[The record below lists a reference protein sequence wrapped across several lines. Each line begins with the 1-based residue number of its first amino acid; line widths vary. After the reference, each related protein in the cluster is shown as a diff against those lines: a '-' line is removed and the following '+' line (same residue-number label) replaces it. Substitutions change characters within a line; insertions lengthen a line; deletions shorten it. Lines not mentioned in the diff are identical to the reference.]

1 MNNINLDINT
11 YNIDELK
18 NLFKLSQNYTSE
30 NIYSAK
36 ENIANSICKSNIS
49 ESKKTE
55 ILIFLDN
62 IKNKLINNLETGLV
76 NNNTSIKEFNGNHY
90 ITNKDEAIFGNYKQT
105 NKSTLKKIYTIDSIF
120 RHNYDLTDN
129 QSHNYTIQLPETI
142 SRAMSMSISS
152 VEIPLT
158 YHNISSYYNNNVFSI
173 EMFEV
178 VNNQDILRENA
189 LIIELSG
196 GLYESRNSSSSRTNA
211 WSIEQEINDKLQAVT
226 RGKRDIAAGI
236 DGIFYGLNE
245 YYLYILAIEFVIDKK
260 TGYSYFRHRN
270 TGASGVALSNYKLKI
285 TFNVNNPNANSS
297 NCYSNELRQK
307 LGWQLGFRTD
317 SITLSSANLIANS
330 TAICYIN
337 YPRYIYIAID
347 DFQSSSQNYFAVAS
361 DSIIAPNIITR
372 INILSLLE
380 EKTAFKQ
387 GAYAGD
393 IYYNQKH
400 IREYFG
406 PTSIN
411 KLKIQLLDEYGRNFS
426 LNNVDWSF
434 IITFDCLYN

>member
-1 MNNINLDINT
+1 MNNINLDINS

-62 IKNKLINNLETGLV
+62 IKNKLINNLETRLV
-76 NNNTSIKEFNGNHY
+76 NTNSSIKEFNGNHY
-90 ITNKDEAIFGNYKQT
+90 ITNNDEAILGNYKQT
-105 NKSTLKKIYTIDSIF
+105 NKSILKKIYTIDSIF
-120 RHNYDLTDN
+120 RQNYELTDN

-142 SRAMSMSISS
+142 SRAISMSISS

-173 EMFEV
+173 ELLDSS
-178 VNNQDILRENA
+178 NN
-189 LIIELSG
+189 LIGNIQKIELSP
-196 GLYESRNSSSSRTNA
+196 GLYESRISSYSPNDLNRIICY
-211 WSIEQEINDKLQAVT
+211 SIEKEVNDKIKELVFQDISNNLQ
-226 RGKRDIAAGI
+226 
-236 DGIFYGLNE
+236 
-245 YYLYILAIEFVIDKK
+245 FVIEPRSGFSCFKFDNSNNITNNILGTKK
-260 TGYSYFRHRN
+260 I
-270 TGASGVALSNYKLKI
+270 KI
-285 TFNVNNPNANSS
+285 NFNVNNTNTNPS
-297 NCYSNELRQK
+297 NCYSNELYQK
-307 LGWQLGFRTD
+307 LGWQLGFR
-317 SITLSSANLIANS
+317 SNTLIIDANDLFAVSAG
-330 TAICYIN
+330 ICHIN

-347 DFQSSSQNYFAVAS
+347 DFQSSSQNYFSIAS
-361 DSIIAPNIITR
+361 DSIVAPNIITR

-411 KLKIQLLDEYGRNFS
+411 KLKIQLLDEYGRHFS
-426 LNNVDWSF
+426 LNNMDWSF

>member
-1 MNNINLDINT
+1 MNNINLDINS

-62 IKNKLINNLETGLV
+62 IKNKLINNLETRLV
-76 NNNTSIKEFNGNHY
+76 NTNSSIKEFNGNHY
-90 ITNKDEAIFGNYKQT
+90 ITNNDETILGNYKQT
-105 NKSTLKKIYTIDSIF
+105 NKSILKKIYTIDSIF
-120 RHNYDLTDN
+120 RQNYELTDN

-142 SRAMSMSISS
+142 SRAISMSISS

-173 EMFEV
+173 ELLDSS
-178 VNNQDILRENA
+178 NN
-189 LIIELSG
+189 LIGNIQKIELSP
-196 GLYESRNSSSSRTNA
+196 GLYESRISSYSPNDVNRIICY
-211 WSIEQEINDKLQAVT
+211 SIEKEVNDKIKELVFQDISNNLQ
-226 RGKRDIAAGI
+226 
-236 DGIFYGLNE
+236 
-245 YYLYILAIEFVIDKK
+245 FVIEPRSGFSCFKFDNSNNITNNILGTKK
-260 TGYSYFRHRN
+260 I
-270 TGASGVALSNYKLKI
+270 KI
-285 TFNVNNPNANSS
+285 NFNVNNTNTNPS
-297 NCYSNELRQK
+297 NCYSNELYQK
-307 LGWQLGFRTD
+307 LGWQLGFR
-317 SITLSSANLIANS
+317 SNTLIIDANDLFAVSAG
-330 TAICYIN
+330 ICHIN

-347 DFQSSSQNYFAVAS
+347 DFQSSSQNYFSIAS
-361 DSIIAPNIITR
+361 DSIVAPNIITR

-411 KLKIQLLDEYGRNFS
+411 KLKIQLLDEYGRHFS
-426 LNNVDWSF
+426 LNNMDWSF

>member
-18 NLFKLSQNYTSE
+18 NLLKLPQNYTSE
-30 NIYSAK
+30 NIYNAK
-36 ENIANSICKSNIS
+36 ENIANSILKSNIS

-55 ILIFLDN
+55 IYIFLDN
-62 IKNKLINNLETGLV
+62 IKNKLINNLETGL
-76 NNNTSIKEFNGNHY
+76 NITSIKEFNGNQY
-90 ITNKDEAIFGNYKQT
+90 ISNNNESILGNYKQT
-105 NKSTLKKIYTIDSIF
+105 NRSILKKIYTIDSIF
-120 RHNYDLTDN
+120 RQNYELTDN
-129 QSHNYTIQLPETI
+129 QSHNYTIQLPETVT
-142 SRAMSMSISS
+142 RAMSMSISS

-173 EMFEV
+173 EMFYSDGTRIGDFE
-178 VNNQDILRENA
+178 
-189 LIIELSG
+189 LIIKLSD
-196 GLYESRNSSSSRTNA
+196 GLYESRNSSSARA
-211 WSIEQEINDKLQAVT
+211 YSIEQEINEKIKAIVASDVPNITLS
-226 RGKRDIAAGI
+226 
-236 DGIFYGLNE
+236 
-245 YYLYILAIEFVIDKK
+245 YIKYFRYINAITFVIDKK
-260 TGYSYFRHRN
+260 SGYSYFSYDN
-270 TGASGVALSNYKLKI
+270 VGTPIQDYKIKI
-285 TFNVNNPNANSS
+285 NFNVNNPNANSS

-317 SITLSSANLIANS
+317 SITFSSTNLIAES
-330 TAICYIN
+330 SAICYIN
-337 YPRYIYIAID
+337 YPRYIYIALD

-426 LNNVDWSF
+426 LINMDWSF

>member
-1 MNNINLDINT
+1 MNNINLDINS

-62 IKNKLINNLETGLV
+62 IKNKLINNLETRLV
-76 NNNTSIKEFNGNHY
+76 NTNSSIKEFNGNHY
-90 ITNKDEAIFGNYKQT
+90 ITNNDEAILGNYKQT
-105 NKSTLKKIYTIDSIF
+105 NKSILKKIYTIDSIF
-120 RHNYDLTDN
+120 RQNYELTDN

-142 SRAMSMSISS
+142 SRAISMSISS

-173 EMFEV
+173 ELLDSS
-178 VNNQDILRENA
+178 NN
-189 LIIELSG
+189 LIGNIQKIELSP
-196 GLYESRNSSSSRTNA
+196 GLYESRISSYSPNDLNRIICY
-211 WSIEQEINDKLQAVT
+211 SIEKEVNDKIKELVFQDISNNLQ
-226 RGKRDIAAGI
+226 
-236 DGIFYGLNE
+236 
-245 YYLYILAIEFVIDKK
+245 FVIEPRSGFSCFKFDNSNNITNNILGTKK
-260 TGYSYFRHRN
+260 I
-270 TGASGVALSNYKLKI
+270 KI
-285 TFNVNNPNANSS
+285 NFNVNNTNTNPS
-297 NCYSNELRQK
+297 NCYSNELYQK
-307 LGWQLGFRTD
+307 LGWQLGFR
-317 SITLSSANLIANS
+317 SNTLIIDANDLFAVSAG
-330 TAICYIN
+330 ICHIN

-347 DFQSSSQNYFAVAS
+347 DFQSSSQNYFSIAS
-361 DSIIAPNIITR
+361 DSIVAPNIITR

-426 LNNVDWSF
+426 LNNMDWSF

>member
-18 NLFKLSQNYTSE
+18 NLLKLPQNYTSE
-30 NIYSAK
+30 NIYNAK
-36 ENIANSICKSNIS
+36 ENIANSILKSNIS

-55 ILIFLDN
+55 IYIFLDN
-62 IKNKLINNLETGLV
+62 IKNKLINNLETGL
-76 NNNTSIKEFNGNHY
+76 NITSIKEFNGNQY
-90 ITNKDEAIFGNYKQT
+90 ISNNNESILGNYKQT
-105 NKSTLKKIYTIDSIF
+105 NRSILKKIYTIDSIF
-120 RHNYDLTDN
+120 RQNYELTDN
-129 QSHNYTIQLPETI
+129 QSHNYTIQLPETVT
-142 SRAMSMSISS
+142 RAMSMSISS

-173 EMFEV
+173 EMFYSNGTRIGDFE
-178 VNNQDILRENA
+178 
-189 LIIELSG
+189 LIIKLSD
-196 GLYESRNSSSSRTNA
+196 GLYESRNYSSARA
-211 WSIEQEINDKLQAVT
+211 YSIEQEINEKIKAIVASDVPNITLS
-226 RGKRDIAAGI
+226 
-236 DGIFYGLNE
+236 
-245 YYLYILAIEFVIDKK
+245 YIKYFRYINAITFVIDKK
-260 TGYSYFRHRN
+260 SGYSYFSYDN
-270 TGASGVALSNYKLKI
+270 VGTPIQDYKIKI
-285 TFNVNNPNANSS
+285 NFNVNNPNANSS

-317 SITLSSANLIANS
+317 SITFSSTNLIAES
-330 TAICYIN
+330 SAICYIN
-337 YPRYIYIAID
+337 YPRYIYIALD

-426 LNNVDWSF
+426 LNNMDWSF

>member
-1 MNNINLDINT
+1 MNNINLDINA

-18 NLFKLSQNYTSE
+18 NLFKLSQNYNSE
-30 NIYSAK
+30 NIYNAK
-36 ENIANSICKSNIS
+36 ESIANSICKSNIS

-62 IKNKLINNLETGLV
+62 IKNKLINNLETRLV
-76 NNNTSIKEFNGNHY
+76 NTNSSIKEFNGNHY
-90 ITNKDEAIFGNYKQT
+90 ITNNDEAILGNYKQT
-105 NKSTLKKIYTIDSIF
+105 NKSILKKIYTIDSIF
-120 RHNYDLTDN
+120 RQNYELIDN

-142 SRAMSMSISS
+142 SRAISMSISS

-173 EMFEV
+173 ELLDSS
-178 VNNQDILRENA
+178 NN
-189 LIIELSG
+189 LIGNIQKIELSP
-196 GLYESRNSSSSRTNA
+196 GLYESRISSYSPNDLNRIICY
-211 WSIEQEINDKLQAVT
+211 SIEKEINDKIKELVFQ
-226 RGKRDIAAGI
+226 DISNN
-236 DGIFYGLNE
+236 LK
-245 YYLYILAIEFVIDKK
+245 FVIEP
-260 TGYSYFRHRN
+260 R
-270 TGASGVALSNYKLKI
+270 SGFSCFKFDNSNNITNNILGTNKI
-285 TFNVNNPNANSS
+285 RINFNVNNTNTNSS
-297 NCYSNELRQK
+297 NCYSNELYQK
-307 LGWQLGFRTD
+307 LGWQLGFRSNALIID
-317 SITLSSANLIANS
+317 ANDLFAVSAG
-330 TAICYIN
+330 ICHIN

-347 DFQSSSQNYFAVAS
+347 DFQSSSQNYFSIAS
-361 DSIIAPNIITR
+361 DSIVAPNIITR

-426 LNNVDWSF
+426 LNNMDWSF

>member
-1 MNNINLDINT
+1 MNNINLDINA

-36 ENIANSICKSNIS
+36 ESIANSICKSNIS

-62 IKNKLINNLETGLV
+62 IKNKLINNLETRLV
-76 NNNTSIKEFNGNHY
+76 NTNSSIKEFNGNHY
-90 ITNKDEAIFGNYKQT
+90 ITNNDEAILGNYKQT
-105 NKSTLKKIYTIDSIF
+105 NKSILKKIYTIDSIF
-120 RHNYDLTDN
+120 RQNYELIDN

-142 SRAMSMSISS
+142 SRAISMSISS

-158 YHNISSYYNNNVFSI
+158 YHNISNYYNNNVFSI
-173 EMFEV
+173 ELLDS
-178 VNNQDILRENA
+178 NNN
-189 LIIELSG
+189 LIGNIQKIELSP
-196 GLYESRNSSSSRTNA
+196 GLYESRISSYSPNDVNRIICY
-211 WSIEQEINDKLQAVT
+211 SIEKEVNDKIKELVFQDISNNLQ
-226 RGKRDIAAGI
+226 
-236 DGIFYGLNE
+236 
-245 YYLYILAIEFVIDKK
+245 FVIEPRSGFSCFKFDNSNNITNNILGTKK
-260 TGYSYFRHRN
+260 I
-270 TGASGVALSNYKLKI
+270 KI
-285 TFNVNNPNANSS
+285 NFNVNNTNTNAS
-297 NCYSNELRQK
+297 NCYSNELYQK
-307 LGWQLGFRTD
+307 LGWQLGFRSNALIID
-317 SITLSSANLIANS
+317 ANDLFAVSAG
-330 TAICYIN
+330 ICHIN

-347 DFQSSSQNYFAVAS
+347 DFQSSSQNYFSIAS
-361 DSIIAPNIITR
+361 DSIVAPNIITR

-426 LNNVDWSF
+426 LNNMDWSF

>member
-1 MNNINLDINT
+1 MNNINLDINS

-62 IKNKLINNLETGLV
+62 IKNKLINNLETRLV
-76 NNNTSIKEFNGNHY
+76 NTNSSIKEFNGNHY
-90 ITNKDEAIFGNYKQT
+90 ITNNDEAILGNYKQT
-105 NKSTLKKIYTIDSIF
+105 NKSILKKIYTIDSIF
-120 RHNYDLTDN
+120 RQNYELTDN

-142 SRAMSMSISS
+142 SRAISMSISS

-173 EMFEV
+173 ELLDSS
-178 VNNQDILRENA
+178 NN
-189 LIIELSG
+189 LIGNIQKIELSP
-196 GLYESRNSSSSRTNA
+196 GLYESRISSYSPNDVNRIICY
-211 WSIEQEINDKLQAVT
+211 SIEKEVNDKIKELVFQDISNNLQ
-226 RGKRDIAAGI
+226 
-236 DGIFYGLNE
+236 
-245 YYLYILAIEFVIDKK
+245 FVIEPRSGFSCFKFDNSNNITNNILGTKK
-260 TGYSYFRHRN
+260 I
-270 TGASGVALSNYKLKI
+270 KI
-285 TFNVNNPNANSS
+285 NFNVNNTNTNPS
-297 NCYSNELRQK
+297 NCYSNELYQK
-307 LGWQLGFRTD
+307 LGWQLGFRSNALIID
-317 SITLSSANLIANS
+317 ANDLFAVSAG
-330 TAICYIN
+330 ICHIN

-347 DFQSSSQNYFAVAS
+347 DFQSSSQNYFSIAS
-361 DSIIAPNIITR
+361 DSIVAPNIITR

-411 KLKIQLLDEYGRNFS
+411 KLKIQLLDEYGRHFS
-426 LNNVDWSF
+426 LNNMDWSF

>member
-11 YNIDELK
+11 YNIEELK
-18 NLFKLSQNYTSE
+18 NLLKLPQNYNSE
-30 NIYSAK
+30 NIYNAK
-36 ENIANSICKSNIS
+36 ENIANSIRKSNIS

-55 ILIFLDN
+55 IYIFLDN
-62 IKNKLINNLETGLV
+62 IKNKLINNLEIGL
-76 NNNTSIKEFNGNHY
+76 NITSIKEFNGNHY
-90 ITNKDEAIFGNYKQT
+90 ITNNNESILGNYKQT

-120 RHNYDLTDN
+120 RHNYELTDN
-129 QSHNYTIQLPETI
+129 QSHNYTIQLPETVT
-142 SRAMSMSISS
+142 RAVSMSISS
-152 VEIPLT
+152 IEIPLT
-158 YHNISSYYNNNVFSI
+158 YYNISSYYNNNVFSI
-173 EMFEV
+173 QVLDTPLEI
-178 VNNQDILRENA
+178 DGTPPPA
-189 LIIELSG
+189 PTIIELSA
-196 GLYESRNSSSSRTNA
+196 GLYEARNSSSSRVSA
-211 WSIEQEINDKLQAVT
+211 YSIEQEINDKITAINTPISTVSQNP
-226 RGKRDIAAGI
+226 
-236 DGIFYGLNE
+236 YHS
-245 YYLYILAIEFVIDKK
+245 YINNVEFVIDKRS
-260 TGYSYFRHRN
+260 GYSYFRYKNNVDIKTYKIKINFNLNNQDAISKNCH
-270 TGASGVALSNYKLKI
+270 SNDLHK
-285 TFNVNNPNANSS
+285 
-297 NCYSNELRQK
+297 K

-317 SITLSSANLIANS
+317 SITLSSSNLIANS
-330 TAICYIN
+330 SAICNIS

-406 PTSIN
+406 PTDIN

-426 LNNVDWSF
+426 LNNMDWSF

>member
-1 MNNINLDINT
+1 MNNINLDINS

-30 NIYSAK
+30 NIYNAK

-62 IKNKLINNLETGLV
+62 IKNKLINNLETRLV
-76 NNNTSIKEFNGNHY
+76 NTNSSIKEFNGNHY
-90 ITNKDEAIFGNYKQT
+90 ITNNDEAILGNYKQT
-105 NKSTLKKIYTIDSIF
+105 NKSILKKIYTIDSIF
-120 RHNYDLTDN
+120 RQNYELTDN

-142 SRAMSMSISS
+142 SRAISMSISS

-173 EMFEV
+173 ELLDSS
-178 VNNQDILRENA
+178 NN
-189 LIIELSG
+189 LIGNIQKIELSP
-196 GLYESRNSSSSRTNA
+196 GLYESRISSYSPNDVNRIICY
-211 WSIEQEINDKLQAVT
+211 SIEKEVNDKIKELVFQDISNNLQ
-226 RGKRDIAAGI
+226 
-236 DGIFYGLNE
+236 
-245 YYLYILAIEFVIDKK
+245 FVIEPRSGFSCFKFDNSNNITNNILGTKK
-260 TGYSYFRHRN
+260 I
-270 TGASGVALSNYKLKI
+270 KI
-285 TFNVNNPNANSS
+285 NFNVNNTNTNPS
-297 NCYSNELRQK
+297 NCYSNELYQK
-307 LGWQLGFRTD
+307 LGWQLGFRSNALIID
-317 SITLSSANLIANS
+317 ANDLFAVS
-330 TAICYIN
+330 TGICHIN

-347 DFQSSSQNYFAVAS
+347 DFQSSSQNYFSIAS
-361 DSIIAPNIITR
+361 DSIVAPNIITR

-411 KLKIQLLDEYGRNFS
+411 KLKIQLLDEYGRHFS
-426 LNNVDWSF
+426 LNNMDWSF

>member
-1 MNNINLDINT
+1 MNNINLDINS

-36 ENIANSICKSNIS
+36 ESIANSICKSNIS

-62 IKNKLINNLETGLV
+62 IKNKLINNLETRLV
-76 NNNTSIKEFNGNHY
+76 NTNSSIKEFNGNHY
-90 ITNKDEAIFGNYKQT
+90 ITNNDEAILGNYKQT
-105 NKSTLKKIYTIDSIF
+105 NKSILKKIYTIDSIF
-120 RHNYDLTDN
+120 RQNYELTDN

-142 SRAMSMSISS
+142 SRAISMSISS

-173 EMFEV
+173 ELLDSS
-178 VNNQDILRENA
+178 NN
-189 LIIELSG
+189 LIGNIQKIELSP
-196 GLYESRNSSSSRTNA
+196 GLYESRISSYSPNEVNRIICY
-211 WSIEQEINDKLQAVT
+211 SIEKEVNDKIKELVFQDISNNLQ
-226 RGKRDIAAGI
+226 
-236 DGIFYGLNE
+236 
-245 YYLYILAIEFVIDKK
+245 FVIEPRSGFSCFKFDNSNNITNNILGTKK
-260 TGYSYFRHRN
+260 I
-270 TGASGVALSNYKLKI
+270 KI
-285 TFNVNNPNANSS
+285 NFNVNNTNTNPS
-297 NCYSNELRQK
+297 NCYSNELYQK
-307 LGWQLGFRTD
+307 LGWQLGFRSNALIID
-317 SITLSSANLIANS
+317 ANDLFAVSAG
-330 TAICYIN
+330 ICHIN
-337 YPRYIYIAID
+337 YPRYIYIALD
-347 DFQSSSQNYFAVAS
+347 DFQSSSQNYFSIAS
-361 DSIIAPNIITR
+361 DSIVAPNIITR

-426 LNNVDWSF
+426 LNNMDWSF